1 LSHLGKS
8 LHSNPQMLP
17 RVHALIGKVYAETDR
32 TRDAIQELK
41 LGASSDEDGS
51 IHYLLA
57 RLYRKQGD
65 VKDAGAALDQM
76 KAMKAQRRERGYKLI
91 EDPELSSLEYQPE
104 RPIPH

>member
-1 LSHLGKS
+1 MPCES
-8 LHSNPQMLP
+8 
-17 RVHALIGKVYAETDR
+17 R
-32 TRDAIQELK
+32 IQELK

-65 VKDAGAALDQM
+65 VKDAGAALDRM
-76 KAMKAQRRERGYKLI
+76 KAIKAQRHERGYKLI

-104 RPIPH
+104 RPITH